1 MMTVVSDIGGLMPL
15 MWATGVGA
23 ATMQRVAAPMVG
35 GLVTAMILTLVVL
48 PVIYALWR
56 ELELKRRTS

>member
-15 MWATGVGA
+15 MWVAGVGA

-35 GLVTAMILTLVVL
+35 GLLTAMVLTLLVL
-48 PVIYALWR
+48 PVIYSLWR
-56 ELELKRRTS
+56 ELELKRRRT